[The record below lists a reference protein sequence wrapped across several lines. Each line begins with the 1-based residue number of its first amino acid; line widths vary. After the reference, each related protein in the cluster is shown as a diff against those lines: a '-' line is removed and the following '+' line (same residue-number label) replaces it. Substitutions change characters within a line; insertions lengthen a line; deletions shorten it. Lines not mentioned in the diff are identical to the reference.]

1 MQVHESYNRVK
12 MGKKEF
18 SYTEATAEI
27 ERILDRLRNEEMDV
41 DDLAAQVAR
50 ATELIA
56 QCKKKLLKTEA
67 EVNKI
72 LEK

>member
-1 MQVHESYNRVK
+1 M
-12 MGKKEF
+12 KKEF

-41 DDLAAQVAR
+41 DDLADQVAR

>member
-1 MQVHESYNRVK
+1 M
-12 MGKKEF
+12 MKKELT
-18 SYTEATAEI
+18 YTEATAEI
-27 ERILDRLRNEEMDV
+27 ERILARLRNEEMDV

-56 QCKKKLLKTEA
+56 RCKEKLLKTEA
-67 EVNKI
+67 EVNRI

>member
-1 MQVHESYNRVK
+1 M
-12 MGKKEF
+12 KKELT
-18 SYTEATAEI
+18 YTEATAEI
-27 ERILDRLRNEEMDV
+27 ERILARLRSEEMDV
-41 DDLAAQVAR
+41 DDLASQVAR
-50 ATELIA
+50 ASELIA

>member
-1 MQVHESYNRVK
+1 M
-12 MGKKEF
+12 KKEELT
-18 SYTEATAEI
+18 YTEATAEI
-27 ERILDRLRNEEMDV
+27 ERILARLRSEEMDV
-41 DDLAAQVAR
+41 DDLASQVAR
-50 ATELIA
+50 ASELIA

>member
-1 MQVHESYNRVK
+1 
-12 MGKKEF
+12 MGKKELNY
-18 SYTEATAEI
+18 SEASAEI
-27 ERILDRLRNEEMDV
+27 ERIVARLRSEEMDV

-67 EVNKI
+67 EVNRI

>member
-1 MQVHESYNRVK
+1 M
-12 MGKKEF
+12 KKEF

-27 ERILDRLRNEEMDV
+27 ERILDRLRNEAMDV
-41 DDLAAQVAR
+41 DDLATQVAR

>member
-1 MQVHESYNRVK
+1 M
-12 MGKKEF
+12 KEKELT
-18 SYTEATAEI
+18 YPEATAEI
-27 ERILDRLRNEEMDV
+27 ERILARLRSEEMDV
-41 DDLAAQVAR
+41 DDLASQVAR
-50 ATELIA
+50 ASELIA

>member
-1 MQVHESYNRVK
+1 MK
-12 MGKKEF
+12 KKEIT
-18 SYTEATAEI
+18 YTEATVEI
-27 ERILDRLRNEEMDV
+27 ERILTRLRSEEMDV

-50 ATELIA
+50 ATELIE
-56 QCKKKLLKTEA
+56 QCKRKLLKTEA

>member
-1 MQVHESYNRVK
+1 
-12 MGKKEF
+12 MGKKDVNY
-18 SYTEATAEI
+18 SEASAEI
-27 ERILDRLRNEEMDV
+27 ERILARLRSEEMDV

-67 EVNKI
+67 EVNRI

>member
-1 MQVHESYNRVK
+1 MMK
-12 MGKKEF
+12 KKEF

-27 ERILDRLRNEEMDV
+27 ERILARLRSEEMDV

-50 ATELIA
+50 ASELIE
-56 QCKKKLLKTEA
+56 QCKKKLLKTES

>member
-1 MQVHESYNRVK
+1 MKE
-12 MGKKEF
+12 EF

-27 ERILDRLRNEEMDV
+27 ERILDRLRNEAMDV

>member
-1 MQVHESYNRVK
+1 MK
-12 MGKKEF
+12 KKEIT
-18 SYTEATAEI
+18 YTEATAEI
-27 ERILDRLRNEEMDV
+27 ERILTRLRSEEMDV

-50 ATELIA
+50 ATELIE
-56 QCKKKLLKTEA
+56 QCKRKLLKTET

>member
-1 MQVHESYNRVK
+1 M
-12 MGKKEF
+12 KKEF

-27 ERILDRLRNEEMDV
+27 ERILDRLRNEAMDV

>member
-1 MQVHESYNRVK
+1 M
-12 MGKKEF
+12 KEKELT
-18 SYTEATAEI
+18 YTEATAEI
-27 ERILDRLRNEEMDV
+27 ERILARLRSEEMDV
-41 DDLAAQVAR
+41 DDLASQVAR
-50 ATELIA
+50 ASELIA

>member
-1 MQVHESYNRVK
+1 

-27 ERILDRLRNEEMDV
+27 ERILDRLRNEAMDV

>member
-1 MQVHESYNRVK
+1 
-12 MGKKEF
+12 MGKKELT
-18 SYTEATAEI
+18 YTEATAEI
-27 ERILDRLRNEEMDV
+27 ERILARLRNEEMDV

-56 QCKKKLLKTEA
+56 HCKEKLFKTEA
-67 EVNKI
+67 EVNRI

>member
-1 MQVHESYNRVK
+1 
-12 MGKKEF
+12 MGKKELNY
-18 SYTEATAEI
+18 SEASAEI
-27 ERILDRLRNEEMDV
+27 ERILARLRSEEMDV
-41 DDLAAQVAR
+41 DDFAAQVAR

-67 EVNKI
+67 EVNRI